1 MRTAMLICYLN
12 NKILPLYRYF
22 VYNYLKLTIAVKVR
36 DVAHGSLV
44 VLFIVFIL
52 LGSYLSPD
60 LHVIMFNFDVFR
72 CYQPYEL
79 SFLFCNIKTCKNFG
93 GRSINLNS
101 KTKKMG
107 GRVSDFDDYSNCKGS
122 RREGGP
128 GHTVGP
134 RS

>member
-1 MRTAMLICYLN
+1 MIFMRTAMLICYLN

-79 SFLFCNIKTCKNFG
+79 SFLFFCNIKTCKNFG
-93 GRSINLNS
+93 CRSINLNS
-101 KTKKMG
+101 KPKKMLG
-107 GRVSDFDDYSNCKGS
+107 GGSDFDDYSNC
-122 RREGGP
+122 
-128 GHTVGP
+128 
-134 RS
+134 